1 MTGPRLMGL
10 DEGTQ
15 STDPIYIS
23 ENKLYVAT
31 YVWDSGSLAWV
42 KATQASG
49 GGGSVTVTNF
59 PASQTVDDGGL
70 SITVDG
76 PLTDAELRATP
87 VPVSGTFWQATQ
99 PVSFSWLGLTDTE
112 LRASPVP
119 VSGTFW
125 QATQPVSFTWSGLTD
140 AELRA
145 SPVPVSG
152 TISTTSE
159 KASTPSQS
167 SPSVTVAST
176 VVLASNASR
185 LGATIYNEGSEVCY
199 LKLGSTASTTSYSV
213 QLVVGA
219 YYEVPFGYT
228 GAIDGI
234 TSTSTAQLRVTEFT

>member
-31 YVWDSGSLAWV
+31 YVWDSGTLAWV

-49 GGGSVTVTNF
+49 GGGGDVNVLNW
-59 PASQTVDDGGL
+59 PASQTIDDGGL
-70 SITVDG
+70 SITVD
-76 PLTDAELRATP
+76 
-87 VPVSGTFWQATQ
+87 GTFWQATQ

-125 QATQPVSFTWSGLTD
+125 QATQPVSFTWAGLTD

-145 SPVPVSG
+145 TPVPVSG

-167 SPSVTVAST
+167 SPSVTTAST
-176 VVLASNASR
+176 SVLASNASR
-185 LGATIYNEGSEVCY
+185 LGATIYNEGSQVCY

>member
-87 VPVSGTFWQATQ
+87 VPVSGTISAT
-99 PVSFSWLGLTDTE
+99 PTK
-112 LRASPVP
+112 
-119 VSGTFW
+119 
-125 QATQPVSFTWSGLTD
+125 
-140 AELRA
+140 
-145 SPVPVSG
+145 
-152 TISTTSE
+152 STTP
-159 KASTPSQS
+159 AQT
-167 SPSVTVAST
+167 SPSVTIAST
-176 VVLASNASR
+176 SVLASNAAR
-185 LGATIYNEGSEVCY
+185 LGATIYNEGPQVCY
-199 LKLGSTASTTSYSV
+199 LKLGATASTTSYSV

-219 YYEVPFGYT
+219 YYEVPFAYT

-234 TSTSTAQLRVTEFT
+234 TSTSTAQLRVTELT